1 MATKKYPTSE
11 IVRRGKEI
19 YDRDIRA
26 KVEPEHRGKLLA
38 VDVDTGDYALGDT
51 SLAALT
57 NLRAKR
63 PDAVAHLIR
72 VGYPTAMRIGGYRGA
87 QGT

>member
-38 VDVDTGDYALGDT
+38 VDVDTGDYAIGDN
-51 SLAALT
+51 SLSALN
-57 NLRAKR
+57 NLRLKR
-63 PDAVAHLIR
+63 PDAVAFLIR
-72 VGYPTAMRIGGYRGA
+72 VGHATAGRIA
-87 QGT
+87 IVC